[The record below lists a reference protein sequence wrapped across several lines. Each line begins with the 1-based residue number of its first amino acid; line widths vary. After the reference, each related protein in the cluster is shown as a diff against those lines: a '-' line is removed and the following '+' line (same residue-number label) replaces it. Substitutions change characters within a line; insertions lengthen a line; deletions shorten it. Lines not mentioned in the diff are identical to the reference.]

1 MVWLTSLFVL
11 VLSRIHNPSNPFP
24 IYRNPDAM
32 EKEEW
37 IRDATGEMKNS
48 GTFGSKVNS
57 SGERHYDNTTE
68 RRARGVGFYAFSQN
82 EEERQKQMRELLE
95 LRSQVKDPRLATIEK
110 RHDFRFTSLFIGGL
124 TNEIFLFPTLFFF
137 NCALLHV
144 VW

>member
-1 MVWLTSLFVL
+1 
-11 VLSRIHNPSNPFP
+11 
-24 IYRNPDAM
+24 M

-37 IRDATGEMKNS
+37 IRDATGEMRNS

-95 LRSQVKDPRLATIEK
+95 LRSQVKDPRLLTEED
-110 RHDFRFTSLFIGGL
+110 RRDPFREIIDGELTNQASLFFSL
-124 TNEIFLFPTLFFF
+124 FLSRYPCSMV
-137 NCALLHV
+137 NSD
-144 VW
+144 